1 LNPRLT
7 ADALEQND
15 ATVDALCGMVDE
27 TTGGV
32 LAKDNITLKHKS
44 RTMEPTDAQLGSFGV
59 RDGSD
64 IVLILNNDGQ
74 GVPAAP
80 TMVNTQFPGEP
91 VAKKAKKAKDKDGT
105 DKKRERFSQGEAED
119 LIKGVQLFGLGQWAH
134 IKSSFF
140 RDTSRSGVDLKDKW
154 RNLVTASERPPG
166 FKFRVEY
173 LNDASFLA
181 RVKQVND
188 ESQYKT
194 SRDQ

>member
-1 LNPRLT
+1 MNPRLT
-7 ADALEQND
+7 ADALEQTD
-15 ATVDALCGMVDE
+15 ATVDALRGMVHE

-32 LAKDNITLKHKS
+32 LTKDNITLKHKS

-91 VAKKAKKAKDKDGT
+91 VAKKSKKAKDKSG
-105 DKKRERFSQGEAED
+105 DKKRERFSQSEAED

-140 RDTSRSGVDLKDKW
+140 QDTSRSGVDLKDKW

-166 FKFRVEY
+166 FKFRVDY

-181 RVKQVND
+181 RVAQVNA
-188 ESQYKT
+188 ESQAK
-194 SRDQ
+194 

>member
-1 LNPRLT
+1 
-7 ADALEQND
+7 
-15 ATVDALCGMVDE
+15 
-27 TTGGV
+27 
-32 LAKDNITLKHKS
+32 
-44 RTMEPTDAQLGSFGV
+44 MEPTDAQLGSFGV
-59 RDGSD
+59 RDGTD

-91 VAKKAKKAKDKDGT
+91 VAKKSKKAKDKGG

-140 RDTSRSGVDLKDKW
+140 QDTSRSGVDLKDKW

-181 RVKQVND
+181 RVAQVNA
-188 ESQYKT
+188 ESQQAK
-194 SRDQ
+194 

>member
-1 LNPRLT
+1 
-7 ADALEQND
+7 
-15 ATVDALCGMVDE
+15 
-27 TTGGV
+27 
-32 LAKDNITLKHKS
+32 
-44 RTMEPTDAQLGSFGV
+44 MEPAGAQLGSFGIC
-59 RDGSD
+59 DGSE
-64 IVLILNNDGQ
+64 IVLILNNDAH

-80 TMVNTQFPGEP
+80 TMVNPQFPGEP
-91 VAKKAKKAKDKDGT
+91 VSKKPKKAKQDKDGVE
-105 DKKRERFSQGEAED
+105 KKRERFSKDEAED

-140 RDTSRSGVDLKDKW
+140 QDTSRSGVDLKDKW

-181 RVKQVND
+181 RVTQVNA
-188 ESQYKT
+188 EAQAKA